1 MYFDPGMGS
10 LVIQAI
16 IAVLAVAGGYFVT
29 AKTKFKK
36 FFKKKSEE
44 VTDQTDEEG
53 GEYDTL

>member
-10 LVIQAI
+10 LIIQVI
-16 IAVLAVAGGYFVT
+16 IAALAVAGGYFVT

-44 VTDQTDEEG
+44 TSEQTGGEG
-53 GEYDTL
+53 GEDDTL